1 MKARVFVYGTLLAGE
16 PNHRL
21 LARARRVC
29 EAATGEGFALFD
41 LGAFPGMV
49 RAREGSVVVGE
60 VYEVDGPTLEALDRL
75 EGHPSFYRRTEITL
89 APPMDAEPV
98 WTYLLRP
105 EQVAG
110 RKRIE
115 SGSWRAHRAEERDE

>member
-1 MKARVFVYGTLLAGE
+1 MTARVFVYGTLLAGE

-29 EAATGEGFALFD
+29 EASTGEGFALFD

-49 RAREGSVVVGE
+49 RARQGAVFGE

-75 EGHPSFYRRTEITL
+75 EGHPRFYERTEITL
-89 APPMDAEPV
+89 ASPAEGEPV

-115 SGSWRAHRAEERDE
+115 SGSWRAHRAEERRR